1 MVRLE
6 ALSHLVLTMR
16 LTQAIDGPSSFGP
29 CCWYAVVHPSALE
42 THVQVQRVSTIQHCR
57 TL

>member
-42 THVQVQRVSTIQHCR
+42 THVQVQRVSITQHCR
-57 TL
+57 IL